1 MGTLFDVNLQELL
14 AAHGALPASAA
25 SQAAPVP
32 PEGPLAAHPLVAARA
47 ADAVKSASAARLEPG
62 RYFTFIRIDV
72 RHSFFNS
79 TKGMCDQIAIRPTS
93 ATARQLALFGLVA
106 RPRPDGIDI
115 LWASGLRDRAV
126 AQLRPFMEHIAE
138 LPAAEGAQMAE
149 ALGQELFGQALF
161 FTISL
166 SNPLFANFTDM
177 PSGFRIGDP
186 PLLLSNRSAARRPG
200 KDGEADLIVDWAR
213 RAGRGSPSTAPPAM
227 ASWAINANA
236 RAEPAQTGAPL
247 VATGIASGSGGQ
259 KLIET
264 RSRRFAL
271 LDLYLV
277 RAKGAVPAA
286 GQWDGMPISLDPGGH
301 NADSHGG
308 GIFHPCVY
316 TLTFKARET
325 RWRYFVAA
333 RSGELNTDGLAVV
346 GPDGADARFALAP
359 EPRLLPDGRR
369 AACLASLDPLP
380 ILARPDPL
388 HRFSLSRTPPGG
400 RDRPRMLV
408 DPLPAA
414 GIDSISPEPPQVWS
428 DIYVFV

>member
-32 PEGPLAAHPLVAARA
+32 PQGPLAAHPLVAARA

-62 RYFTFIRIDV
+62 RYFTFIRIDI
-72 RHSFFNS
+72 RHSFFNR
-79 TKGMCDQIAIRPTS
+79 TNGVCDQIAIRPTS

-126 AQLRPFMEHIAE
+126 AQLRPFMEHIAG
-138 LPAAEGAQMAE
+138 LPPAEGAQMAE

-186 PLLLSNRSAARRPG
+186 PLLLSNRAAERRPG
-200 KDGEADLIVDWAR
+200 KDCEADLIVKWEK
-213 RAGRGSPSTAPPAM
+213 RAGRGAPATAPPAR

-236 RAEPAQTGAPL
+236 RAEKAQSGAPL

-259 KLIET
+259 KPIET

-277 RAKGAVPAA
+277 RAADAAPAP
-286 GQWDGMPISLDPGGH
+286 GQWDGMPISLDPGVNLG
-301 NADSHGG
+301 DHGE

-346 GPDGADARFALAP
+346 GPDGADARFAMAP
-359 EPRLLPDGRR
+359 EPRLLPDGRH

-380 ILARPDPL
+380 ILARPNSL
-388 HRFSLSRTPPGG
+388 HRFSLCRRPAEG
-400 RDRPRMLV
+400 RARPRMLV

-414 GIDSISPEPPQVWS
+414 GIESISPEPPQVWS